1 MVHFAFVCLNNSFLF
16 KNEKGKN
23 TQEIFHLK
31 LFCYLEYFQK
41 IAAVYLVLLFK
52 YQHVSYSN
60 LISRVFFFHSLH
72 SKALS
77 LGIFFYMN
85 WDLL

>member
-41 IAAVYLVLLFK
+41 IAAVYKF
-52 YQHVSYSN
+52 YYSN
-60 LISRVFFFHSLH
+60 INMCHCV
-72 SKALS
+72 
-77 LGIFFYMN
+77 M
-85 WDLL
+85 

>member
-31 LFCYLEYFQK
+31 LSCYLEYFQK

-52 YQHVSYSN
+52 YQHVS
-60 LISRVFFFHSLH
+60 LCHVVICFHEFFFHSLH
-72 SKALS
+72 SKVKLY
-77 LGIFFYMN
+77 LLEYFFI
-85 WDLL
+85 

>member
-16 KNEKGKN
+16 ENVKGKK

-52 YQHVSYSN
+52 YQHVS
-60 LISRVFFFHSLH
+60 LCHIV
-72 SKALS
+72 
-77 LGIFFYMN
+77 I
-85 WDLL
+85 